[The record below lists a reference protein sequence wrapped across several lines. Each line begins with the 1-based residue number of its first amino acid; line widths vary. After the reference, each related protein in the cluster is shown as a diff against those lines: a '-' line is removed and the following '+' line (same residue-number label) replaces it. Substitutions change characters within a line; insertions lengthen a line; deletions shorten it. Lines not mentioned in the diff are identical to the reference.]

1 MLHWALHWALCW
13 SLYCSIPGAVLLLF
27 LSQSAPVSGTAHTS
41 HLTSHHMFTIKQR
54 KCFRLTTFVYMTVM
68 LMMVVYVLLS
78 VAGVL
83 TFLLTS
89 HPGQLGVICLGGLLV
104 VCLLGLVSSLLLVM
118 GLVTKQTKLFLPW
131 LLYHS
136 ALTCLCLL
144 GGLYQSGHF
153 LLTDTLL
160 SCLAIIPI
168 VIAIFLLFFCL
179 FVCQLYRELRA
190 SQRGQKQTGDLG
202 GGREE
207 GALEGGEGGGR
218 GYRCVRSVRS
228 LKRRSQLRRSRSVD
242 SVARRDLG
250 QPLVRVSSDPHL
262 TIPRASLTRSLTR
275 SPTRSPTRSDL
286 NNNRP
291 GLVVMEKNSSRS
303 VRRPGDIMTKDQII
317 DMFACPDSQG
327 F

>member
-1 MLHWALHWALCW
+1 
-13 SLYCSIPGAVLLLF
+13 
-27 LSQSAPVSGTAHTS
+27 
-41 HLTSHHMFTIKQR
+41 MFTIKQR

-168 VIAIFLLFFCL
+168 VTAIFLLFFCL
-179 FVCQLYRELRA
+179 FVCQLYRDLRA
-190 SQRGQKQTGDLG
+190 GQQGHKQTGDLAE
-202 GGREE
+202 GREVE
-207 GALEGGEGGGR
+207 GAVEGGEGGGRGR

-228 LKRRSQLRRSRSVD
+228 LKRRSELRRSRSVD
-242 SVARRDLG
+242 CGEARRDWR
-250 QPLVRVSSDPHL
+250 PLVRVSSDPHL
-262 TIPRASLTRSLTR
+262 SIPRASLTRSRT
-275 SPTRSPTRSDL
+275 DL
-286 NNNRP
+286 NNNKAGEREEKSYST
-291 GLVVMEKNSSRS
+291 GLSS
-303 VRRPGDIMTKDQII
+303 PPNIIMTKDQII
-317 DMFACPDSQG
+317 DMFACPGSPG
-327 F
+327 Y